1 MSNADHPEA
10 VVVGRDQAP
19 RKRGGA
25 FSLVPGFFYILIL
38 YIIGKYVFADPRATL
53 FDFLGYKLSWVEV
66 LLVAAAIMAMVEQI
80 KVAKPGINNTT
91 EVLLMGLIAI
101 IQVLLFALGAA
112 KVPALAIFDNTEFLL
127 LTLIN
132 LAQTAV
138 AYQINSATLMR
149 TISAGVVGGPLAN
162 FFVKSLTHKTFAVFP
177 SGQIPV
183 SAFGG
188 KADMGWCTAYVCF

>member
-1 MSNADHPEA
+1 MSDHVEAA
-10 VVVGRDQAP
+10 VVGKDKAP
-19 RKRGGA
+19 HSRHRA
-25 FSLVPGFFYILIL
+25 LHLVPGFFYILIV

-53 FDFLGYKLSWVEV
+53 FDILGYKLSWVEV
-66 LLVAAAIMAMVEQI
+66 LMTAAAIMAMAEQI

-112 KVPALAIFDNTEFLL
+112 KVPALAIFNNTEFLL

-138 AYQINSATLMR
+138 AYQINAATLMR
-149 TISAGVVGGPLAN
+149 TIS
-162 FFVKSLTHKTFAVFP
+162 S
-177 SGQIPV
+177 S
-183 SAFGG
+183 S
-188 KADMGWCTAYVCF
+188 

>member
-10 VVVGRDQAP
+10 VVVARDRAP
-19 RKRGGA
+19 HKRGGA

-149 TISAGVVGGPLAN
+149 TIS
-162 FFVKSLTHKTFAVFP
+162 
-177 SGQIPV
+177 PV
-183 SAFGG
+183 S
-188 KADMGWCTAYVCF
+188 

>member
-10 VVVGRDQAP
+10 VVVGGDRAP

-25 FSLVPGFFYILIL
+25 FSLVPGFLYILIL
-38 YIIGKYVFADPRATL
+38 YIIGKYVVADPRATL

-80 KVAKPGINNTT
+80 KVAKPGINNTA

-149 TISAGVVGGPLAN
+149 TIS
-162 FFVKSLTHKTFAVFP
+162 
-177 SGQIPV
+177 PV
-183 SAFGG
+183 S
-188 KADMGWCTAYVCF
+188 

>member
-10 VVVGRDQAP
+10 VVVGRD
-19 RKRGGA
+19 RSKRGGA
-25 FSLVPGFFYILIL
+25 FSLVPGFFYILIM
-38 YIIGKYVFADPRATL
+38 YIIGTYFFPDPRATL

-66 LLVAAAIMAMVEQI
+66 LMVAAAIMAMAEQI
-80 KVAKPGINNTT
+80 KVARPGINNTT

-101 IQVLLFALGAA
+101 IQILLFALGAA

-149 TISAGVVGGPLAN
+149 TISPA
-162 FFVKSLTHKTFAVFP
+162 S
-177 SGQIPV
+177 
-183 SAFGG
+183 
-188 KADMGWCTAYVCF
+188 